1 VKARDVLRMSL
12 QALKRYPLRTAMLLT
27 AISIGVAAV
36 VLLTAVGEGARRYVT
51 GQFSSLGTDLLIVL
65 PGRAETA
72 GGGGSIQ
79 GLLIGET
86 ARELTLEDTLAL
98 TRSPRIRQVTP
109 LVLGAGTA
117 SFGARERDITVLGTG
132 AAMLEIQ
139 HWLMGSGRFLPEAE
153 LDLAQPVCVLG
164 HTVAAELF
172 AGITPV
178 GEWLRIG
185 DSRCRVL
192 GVLAEQGLAG
202 GFNVDE
208 TVILPVAS
216 AQQIFNT
223 SAVFRILVEAIDRD
237 AVTAARRDILEI
249 IKQRHA
255 GEEDITV
262 VTQDALVATFD
273 TIFNMITAGLAA
285 IAAISLVV
293 AGVLIMNVMLVAVS
307 QRTAE
312 IGLLKAVGAR
322 NRQILTLFLVEAA
335 CLSLLGACVGLALG
349 LGGIVLMKAL
359 FPVLDFAAPPW
370 ASGSAVAVAILSG
383 LVFGILPARR
393 AAALD
398 PVNALMKR

>member
-1 VKARDVLRMSL
+1 MKALDVTRMSL
-12 QALKRYPLRTAMLLT
+12 QALRRYPLRTAMLLL
-27 AISIGVAAV
+27 AIAIGVAAV
-36 VLLTAVGEGARRYVT
+36 ILLTAVGEGARRYVT
-51 GQFSSLGTDLLIVL
+51 GQFSQLGTELLIVL

-72 GGGGSIQ
+72 GGGSVQ
-79 GLLIGET
+79 GLLVGET
-86 ARELTLEDTLAL
+86 ARELTLEDTQAL
-98 TRSPRIRQVTP
+98 LRSSRIRRVTP

-117 SFGARERDITVLGTG
+117 SSGARERDITVLGTG
-132 AAMLEIQ
+132 ASMLAIQ
-139 HWLMGSGRFLPEAE
+139 HWVMGAGRFLPEAD
-153 LDLAQPVCVLG
+153 LDEAEPVCVLG
-164 HTVAAELF
+164 ATVARELF
-172 AGITPV
+172 PTGPAV

-185 DSRCRVL
+185 DMRCRVL
-192 GVLAEQGLAG
+192 GTLAEQGLAG
-202 GFNVDE
+202 GFDVDE
-208 TVILPVAS
+208 TLIMPVAS

-223 SAVFRILVEAIDRD
+223 SAVFRILVEAADRD
-237 AVTAARRDILEI
+237 AVAAARRDIIEI
-249 IKQRHA
+249 VKQRHA

-262 VTQDALVATFD
+262 VTQDALAATFD

-322 NRQILTLFLVEAA
+322 NRQVLALFLTEAA
-335 CLSLLGACVGLALG
+335 CLSLLGAIVGSVLG
-349 LGGIVLMKAL
+349 AGGIWLMKLL

-370 ASGSAVAVAILSG
+370 ASLSAVAVAIASG

-398 PVNALMKR
+398 PVNALMRR

>member
-1 VKARDVLRMSL
+1 
-12 QALKRYPLRTAMLLT
+12 
-27 AISIGVAAV
+27 
-36 VLLTAVGEGARRYVT
+36 
-51 GQFSSLGTDLLIVL
+51 
-65 PGRAETA
+65 
-72 GGGGSIQ
+72 
-79 GLLIGET
+79 
-86 ARELTLEDTLAL
+86 
-98 TRSPRIRQVTP
+98 
-109 LVLGAGTA
+109 
-117 SFGARERDITVLGTG
+117 
-132 AAMLEIQ
+132 
-139 HWLMGSGRFLPEAE
+139 
-153 LDLAQPVCVLG
+153 VCVLG
-164 HTVAAELF
+164 HTVARELF
-172 AGITPV
+172 AGRPPV

-185 DSRCRVL
+185 DARCRVL
-192 GVLAEQGLAG
+192 GVLAEQGMAG

-208 TVILPVAS
+208 TLVMPVAS

-223 SAVFRILVEAIDRD
+223 SAVFRILVEATDRD
-237 AVTAARRDILEI
+237 SVIAARRDILEI
-249 IKQRHA
+249 VKLRHA

-262 VTQDALVATFD
+262 VTQDALVSTFD

-312 IGLLKAVGAR
+312 IGLLKAIGAR
-322 NRQILTLFLVEAA
+322 NRQILALFLVEAA

-349 LGGIVLMKAL
+349 TAGVSFMKVL

-370 ASGSAVAVAILSG
+370 AAVSAVSVATLSG

>member
-1 VKARDVLRMSL
+1 VKAPDVMRMSL
-12 QALKRYPLRTAMLLT
+12 QALRRYPLRTAMLLT
-27 AISIGVAAV
+27 AIAIGVAAV

-86 ARELTLEDTLAL
+86 ARELTLQDTIAL
-98 TRSPRIRQVTP
+98 LRSPRVRQVTP

-117 SFGARERDITVLGTG
+117 SAGARERDITVLGTS
-132 AAMLEIQ
+132 AAMLAIQ
-139 HWLMGSGRFLPEAE
+139 HWTMGSGRFLPEAE
-153 LDLAQPVCVLG
+153 LDIAQPVCVLG
-164 HTVAAELF
+164 YTVARELF
-172 AGITPV
+172 AGRAPV

-185 DSRCRVL
+185 DARCRVL
-192 GVLAEQGLAG
+192 GVLAEQGMAG

-208 TVILPVAS
+208 TLVMPVAS

-223 SAVFRILVEAIDRD
+223 SAVFRILVEATDRD
-237 AVTAARRDILEI
+237 SVIAARRDVLEI
-249 IKQRHA
+249 IKLRHA

-262 VTQDALVATFD
+262 VTQDALVSTFD

-312 IGLLKAVGAR
+312 IGLLKAIGAR
-322 NRQILTLFLVEAA
+322 NRQILALFLVEAA

-349 LGGIVLMKAL
+349 TAGVSLMKVL

-370 ASGSAVAVAILSG
+370 AAVSAVSVATLSG

>member
-1 VKARDVLRMSL
+1 VKALDVTRMSL
-12 QALKRYPLRTAMLLT
+12 QALRRYPLRTAMLLL

-36 VLLTAVGEGARRYVT
+36 VTLTAVGEGARRYVT
-51 GQFSSLGTDLLIVL
+51 GQFSSLGTELLIVL
-65 PGRAETA
+65 PGRVETS
-72 GGGGSIQ
+72 GGGSIQ
-79 GLLIGET
+79 GLLVGET
-86 ARELTLEDTLAL
+86 ARELTLDDTLAL
-98 TRSPRIRQVTP
+98 TRSPRIKRVTP

-117 SFGARERDITVLGTG
+117 SSGARERDITVLGTG
-132 AAMLEIQ
+132 AAMLAIQ
-139 HWLMGSGRFLPEAE
+139 HWLMGSGRFLPEGE
-153 LDLAQPVCVLG
+153 LDTAQPVCVLG
-164 HTVAAELF
+164 HTVAGELF
-172 AGITPV
+172 SGRAAV

-185 DSRCRVL
+185 DARCRVL
-192 GVLAEQGLAG
+192 GVLAEQGMAG

-208 TVILPVAS
+208 TVIMPVAS

-223 SAVFRILVEAIDRD
+223 SAVFRILVEATSLD
-237 AVTAARRDILEI
+237 AVPAARRDIMAI
-249 IKQRHA
+249 VKARHA

-262 VTQDALVATFD
+262 VTQDALVSTFD

-322 NRQILTLFLVEAA
+322 NRQVLALFLTEAA
-335 CLSLLGACVGLALG
+335 CLSLLGACVGLAFG
-349 LGGIVLMKAL
+349 MGGIWIMKAL

-370 ASGSAVAVAILSG
+370 ASASAVAVALLSG
-383 LVFGILPARR
+383 LLFGILPARR

>member
-1 VKARDVLRMSL
+1 MSL
-12 QALKRYPLRTAMLLT
+12 QALRRYPLRTAMLLT

-36 VLLTAVGEGARRYVT
+36 VTLTAVGEGARRYVT
-51 GQFSSLGTDLLIVL
+51 GQFSSLGTELLIVL
-65 PGRAETA
+65 PGRAETSGA
-72 GGGGSIQ
+72 GIQ

-98 TRSPRIRQVTP
+98 TRSARIKRVTP
-109 LVLGAGTA
+109 LVIGAGTA
-117 SFGARERDITVLGTG
+117 SAGARERDITVLGTG

-139 HWLMGSGRFLPEAE
+139 HWAMGSGRFLPEAD
-153 LDLAQPVCVLG
+153 LDTAQPVCVLG
-164 HTVAAELF
+164 FVVARELF
-172 AGITPV
+172 AGRAAV

-185 DSRCRVL
+185 DARCRVL

-208 TVILPVAS
+208 TVIMPVAS

-223 SAVFRILVEAIDRD
+223 SAVFRILVEATSLD
-237 AVTAARRDILEI
+237 AVPGARRDIIEI
-249 IKQRHA
+249 VKARHA
-255 GEEDITV
+255 GEEDVTV
-262 VTQDALVATFD
+262 VTQDALVSTFD

-322 NRQILTLFLVEAA
+322 NRQILALFLTEAA
-335 CLSLLGACVGLALG
+335 CLSLLGAAVGIVLG
-349 LGGIVLMKAL
+349 LGGIGLMKAL

-370 ASGSAVAVAILSG
+370 ASASAVGVAIASG

-398 PVNALMKR
+398 PVNALMRR

>member
-1 VKARDVLRMSL
+1 MKAFDVARMSL
-12 QALKRYPLRTAMLLT
+12 QALQRYPLRTAMLLL
-27 AISIGVAAV
+27 AIAIGVAAV

-51 GQFSSLGTDLLIVL
+51 GQFSSLGTELLIVL

-72 GGGGSIQ
+72 GGGSVQ
-79 GLLIGET
+79 GLLVGET
-86 ARELTLEDTLAL
+86 ARELTLDDTLAL
-98 TRSPRIRQVTP
+98 MRSPRIRRVTP

-117 SFGARERDITVLGTG
+117 SSGARERDITVLGTS
-132 AAMLEIQ
+132 ASMLAIQ
-139 HWLMGSGRFLPEAE
+139 HWVMGAGRFLPETD
-153 LDLAQPVCVLG
+153 LDQAQPVCVLG
-164 HTVAAELF
+164 STVARELF
-172 AGITPV
+172 TSGLAV

-185 DSRCRVL
+185 DMRCRVL
-192 GVLAEQGLAG
+192 GVLAQQGLAG
-202 GFNVDE
+202 GFDVDE
-208 TVILPVAS
+208 TLIMPVAS

-223 SAVFRILVEAIDRD
+223 AAVFRILVEATGRD
-237 AVTAARRDILEI
+237 AVPAARREIIEI
-249 IKQRHA
+249 IKRRHA

-262 VTQDALVATFD
+262 VTQDALAATFD
-273 TIFNMITAGLAA
+273 TIFNMITAGLAG

-322 NRQILTLFLVEAA
+322 NRQILALFLTEAA
-335 CLSLLGACVGLALG
+335 CLSLLGAMVGIALG
-349 LGGIVLMKAL
+349 AGGIWLLKLL

-370 ASGSAVAVAILSG
+370 ASLSAVAVAIASG
-383 LVFGILPARR
+383 LLFGILPARR

>member
-1 VKARDVLRMSL
+1 MKVVDVTRMSL
-12 QALKRYPLRTAMLLT
+12 QALRRYPLRTAMLLL
-27 AISIGVAAV
+27 AIAIGVAAV

-51 GQFSSLGTDLLIVL
+51 GQFSSLGTELLVVL

-72 GGGGSIQ
+72 GGGIQ
-79 GLLIGET
+79 GLLVGET
-86 ARELTLEDTLAL
+86 ARELTLDDTLAIA
-98 TRSPRIRQVTP
+98 RSQRVRRVTP
-109 LVLGAGTA
+109 LVLGAGTV
-117 SFGARERDITVLGTG
+117 SYGARERDITVLGTG

-139 HWLMGSGRFLPEAE
+139 HWVMGAGRFLPEGA
-153 LDLAQPVCVLG
+153 LDVAQPVCVLG
-164 HTVAAELF
+164 ATVARELF
-172 AGITPV
+172 AGASPV
-178 GEWLRIG
+178 GERLRIG
-185 DSRCRVL
+185 DTRCRVL
-192 GVLAEQGLAG
+192 GTLAEQGLVG

-208 TVILPVAS
+208 TVIMPVAS

-223 SAVFRILVEAIDRD
+223 SAVFRILIEANDRD
-237 AVTAARRDILEI
+237 SVQAARREI
-249 IKQRHA
+249 IEIVKARHA

-322 NRQILTLFLVEAA
+322 NRQIVALFLTEAA
-335 CLSLLGACVGLALG
+335 CLSLLGAAVGLALG
-349 LGGIVLMKAL
+349 AGGIWLMKAL
-359 FPVLDFAAPPW
+359 FPVLDFAAPAW
-370 ASGSAVAVAILSG
+370 ASLSAVGVAIASG
-383 LVFGILPARR
+383 LLFGILPARR

-398 PVNALMKR
+398 PVNALMQR

>member
-1 VKARDVLRMSL
+1 VKALDVTRMSL
-12 QALKRYPLRTAMLLT
+12 QALRRYPLRTAMLLI

-36 VLLTAVGEGARRYVT
+36 VTLTAVGEGARRYVT
-51 GQFSSLGTDLLIVL
+51 GQFSSLGTELLIVL
-65 PGRAETA
+65 PGRAETS
-72 GGGGSIQ
+72 GSGIQ
-79 GLLIGET
+79 GLLVGET
-86 ARELTLEDTLAL
+86 ARELTLEDTMAL
-98 TRSPRIRQVTP
+98 TRSARIKRVTP

-117 SFGARERDITVLGTG
+117 SVGARERDITVLGTG
-132 AAMLEIQ
+132 AAMLAIQ
-139 HWLMGSGRFLPEAE
+139 HWIMGSGRFLPEAD
-153 LDLAQPVCVLG
+153 LDTAQPVCVLG
-164 HTVAAELF
+164 FVVARELF
-172 AGITPV
+172 AGRSAV

-185 DSRCRVL
+185 DARCRVL

-208 TVILPVAS
+208 TVIMPVAS

-223 SAVFRILVEAIDRD
+223 SAVFRILVEATSLDT
-237 AVTAARRDILEI
+237 VPAARRDIIEI
-249 IKQRHA
+249 VKARHA
-255 GEEDITV
+255 GEEDVTV
-262 VTQDALVATFD
+262 VTQDALVSTFD

-322 NRQILTLFLVEAA
+322 NRQILALFLTEAA
-335 CLSLLGACVGLALG
+335 CLSLLGAAVGIALG
-349 LGGIVLMKAL
+349 GGGIWLMKVV

-370 ASGSAVAVAILSG
+370 ASASAVAVAIASG
-383 LVFGILPARR
+383 LLFGILPARR

-398 PVNALMKR
+398 PVNALMRR

>member
-1 VKARDVLRMSL
+1 MKAVDVTRMSL
-12 QALKRYPLRTAMLLT
+12 QALRRYPLRTAMLLL
-27 AISIGVAAV
+27 AIAIGVAAV

-51 GQFSSLGTDLLIVL
+51 GQFSSLGTELLIVL

-72 GGGGSIQ
+72 GGGIQ
-79 GLLIGET
+79 GLLVGET
-86 ARELTLEDTLAL
+86 ARELTLEDTMAIA
-98 TRSPRIRQVTP
+98 RSQRIRRVTP
-109 LVLGAGTA
+109 LVLGAGTV
-117 SFGARERDITVLGTG
+117 SYGARERDITVLGTG
-132 AAMLEIQ
+132 ASMLDIQ
-139 HWLMGSGRFLPEAE
+139 HWVMGTGRFLPEGE
-153 LDLAQPVCVLG
+153 LDTAEPVCVLG
-164 HTVAAELF
+164 STVASELF
-172 AGITPV
+172 AGGAAV
-178 GEWLRIG
+178 GAWLKVG
-185 DSRCRVL
+185 DTRCRVL

-202 GFNVDE
+202 GFDVDE
-208 TVILPVAS
+208 TVIMPVAS

-223 SAVFRILVEAIDRD
+223 SAVFRILVEATDRD
-237 AVTAARRDILEI
+237 SVAAARREI
-249 IKQRHA
+249 IATVKLRHA

-273 TIFNMITAGLAA
+273 TIFNMITAGLAG

-312 IGLLKAVGAR
+312 IGLLKAIGAR
-322 NRQILTLFLVEAA
+322 NRQIVALFLTEAA
-335 CLSLLGACVGLALG
+335 CLSLLGAAVGIALG
-349 LGGIVLMKAL
+349 AGGIWLMRLL

-370 ASGSAVAVAILSG
+370 ASLSAVGVAIASG